1 MPPPEPFGHNKS
13 SRVHRAL
20 FFLLMLLAV
29 ASAGVGAWNGLHHSQ
44 DFQWSGA
51 RLLAAHIDPWAE
63 YLRGDPDH
71 RIVLTQNP
79 NYLAILYVLIL
90 PLGLLPLM
98 AAKVV
103 WIACNLVF
111 AVVSGAVAARFYGL
125 RGRGVVTAVCLLLMA
140 TPVRNSIGNG
150 QQGLLVLLIW
160 CVSLLTLKLS
170 DTQAGLAGISYCKF
184 NFAPPVF
191 LYLLFRCGV
200 KAALLS
206 LIPML
211 AAIGLVWLW
220 ITGGHDAHVLLR
232 IGLEPFAAARTGYT
246 YIAGDQNLMVVME
259 PLLHR
264 WSEPVRDGIEFGA
277 ALGVCLVVSYLAFRH
292 HRENSVQWQMALM
305 ATMSVGL
312 FKHHA
317 YDAVVL
323 LLPLC
328 YALGRWQERRAK
340 IVLGLIGYLFYF
352 ERVLEAAHLHPRWAY
367 LAEFAMLMAILAMT
381 YRLREPSGLAQPELT
396 RPMPKDPFESAAT
409 SGKRYAVA
417 EASTTR

>member
-1 MPPPEPFGHNKS
+1 MPPPEQFGHNNS
-13 SRVHRAL
+13 SYVHRGL
-20 FFLLMLLAV
+20 FFLLMLLAIV
-29 ASAGVGAWNGLHHSQ
+29 SAGVGARNGLHHSQ

-51 RLLAAHIDPWAE
+51 RLLVGHVDPWAE

-90 PLGLLPLM
+90 PLGLLPFM
-98 AAKVV
+98 AAKIV
-103 WIACNLVF
+103 WIVCNLVF
-111 AVVSGAVAARFYGL
+111 AIVSGAVAARFYGL
-125 RGRGVVTAVCLLLMA
+125 RGRGVVTVVCLLLMA

-150 QQGLLVLLIW
+150 QQGLLVLSIW
-160 CVSLLTLKLS
+160 CLSLLTLKLS
-170 DTQAGLAGISYCKF
+170 DTRAGLVGLSYCKF

-191 LYLLFRCGV
+191 LYLLFRWGV
-200 KAALLS
+200 RAALLS

-220 ITGGHDAHVLLR
+220 ITGGHDPHALLR

-246 YIAGDQNLMVVME
+246 YVAGDQNLMVVME
-259 PLLHR
+259 PQLRR
-264 WSEPVRDGIEFGA
+264 WPEPVMNGVEFGA
-277 ALGVCLVVSYLAFRH
+277 ALGVCLVVSYLAFRR
-292 HRENSVQWQMALM
+292 HRGSSVQWQMALM

-312 FKHHA
+312 FKHHS
-317 YDAVVL
+317 YDALVL

-352 ERVLEAAHLHPRWAY
+352 QRVLEAVHLHPRWAY
-367 LAEFAMLMAILAMT
+367 LVEFTMLMGILAIM
-381 YRLREPSGLAQPELT
+381 YRLREASELVAPELIRT
-396 RPMPKDPFESAAT
+396 ESESRLEGAAMA
-409 SGKRYAVA
+409 G
-417 EASTTR
+417 